1 MGSCRREDLVRQ
13 LEKYLPPDSIH
24 IYGQCGNRT
33 CPGTSLEDKDGC
45 WNMIEENYKFYF
57 SLENSVCRDY
67 VTEKI
72 FEALKRDVVPI
83 VLGGAEYKN
92 IFPDHSFINMLDYKN
107 MSQLAE
113 HLLLLGENEEKYS
126 KYFEWKTRFE
136 VRNSKYDFNQ
146 AHCNLCQL
154 LHDNSKSEET
164 RVIEDLNKWFV
175 TESHC
180 KRISS

>member
-1 MGSCRREDLVRQ
+1 MRQ

-45 WNMIEENYKFYF
+45 WKMIEENYKFYF

-113 HLLLLGENEEKYS
+113 HLLHLGENEEKYS